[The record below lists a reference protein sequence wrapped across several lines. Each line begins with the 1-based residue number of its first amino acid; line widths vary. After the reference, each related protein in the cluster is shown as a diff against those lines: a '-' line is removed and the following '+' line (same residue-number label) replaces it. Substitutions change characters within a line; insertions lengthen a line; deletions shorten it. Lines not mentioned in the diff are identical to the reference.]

1 MKKKDRA
8 MTRCITFHRWRF
20 NTGYSF
26 MIGTDEE
33 KIHLANVFYEDAA
46 DIATELMQRGSKI
59 VRTTAPFQT
68 PPRWR
73 RCLTLYNPCDNTGI
87 ESVELVEHAMT
98 FPFETEVDKLAFA
111 NWVIETK
118 LERFVRDYMA
128 VHLSTMYTMAE
139 GFPVAEATLE

>member
-1 MKKKDRA
+1 
-8 MTRCITFHRWRF
+8 
-20 NTGYSF
+20 
-26 MIGTDEE
+26 MIETDEQ
-33 KIHLANVFYEDAA
+33 KIHLANVLHEDAE
-46 DIATELMQRGSKI
+46 DIAGDVMQRGAKI
-59 VRTTAPFQT
+59 IRTSAPFQT